1 VPEKYGRKRRR
12 SKFGMYRM
20 PEFLKPKK
28 EVLQV
33 IEQEQKQR
41 IRKINR

>member
-20 PEFLKPKK
+20 PEFLKPRKD
-28 EVLQV
+28 VLESIQ
-33 IEQEQKQR
+33 QEQKQR
-41 IRKINR
+41 IRKINK